1 MKPPLLLTPQI
12 DEEHRSRFQLDTLVL
27 LCPRF
32 MATLDESADGSAA
45 RAGHKR
51 ARSDKPSSG
60 SNIDSYAWLHYEE
73 ESLAAVADASFS
85 FPWPLVAGEGD
96 AARMAAAT
104 AQDGIR
110 RSPGVPQARTVLIV
124 SMAKYCEAV
133 RALQSGLSA
142 L

>member
-1 MKPPLLLTPQI
+1 MASQI
-12 DEEHRSRFQLDTLVL
+12 DDEHRARFQLDMLVL

-32 MATLDESADGSAA
+32 MAAADESADGSAA

-51 ARSDKPSSG
+51 ARSDKPGSG
-60 SNIDSYAWLHYEE
+60 SSIDSYAWLHYEE

-96 AARMAAAT
+96 AAQVAAAT

-124 SMAKYCEAV
+124 PMAKYREAV